1 MQHAAAAIGG
11 HYGHDYGYGSGG
23 YGYGYSYGYTAT
35 DCNCSGHEGCC
46 GCSGYC
52 YGRS

>member
-23 YGYGYSYGYTAT
+23 YGYGYTAT
-35 DCNCSGHEGCC
+35 DCNCSGHEGCY

-52 YGRS
+52 